1 MGNAHD
7 IDTMNAHVAK
17 MMQDKDIFA
26 KIKDKSKQPT
36 GLIEEILSR
45 NAG

>member
-1 MGNAHD
+1 MILFIILKLMGNAHD

-26 KIKDKSKQPT
+26 KIKDKSK
-36 GLIEEILSR
+36 
-45 NAG
+45 